1 MAYNGHVYISQNV
14 NFLLAPAKKPILNL
28 PDIKDLF
35 LDMDQDGNVEIKNGL
50 GNFVKLDATKEYS
63 SIKKSWNAD
72 LRSARDCLVFDFNKD
87 GYPDIYMSGLQKGN
101 TFINSG
107 EQDCDFE
114 YFTKTYVN
122 IDNYGDIV
130 YDIENDGFLS
140 IRREVLLAII
150 MILIEMDF
158 GTKEVLLMMGNTK

>member
-1 MAYNGHVYISQNV
+1 
-14 NFLLAPAKKPILNL
+14 
-28 PDIKDLF
+28 
-35 LDMDQDGNVEIKNGL
+35 MDQDGNVEIKNGL